1 MPITIRAYMDN
12 SDGREV
18 AFICDDIWSL
28 PEQFS
33 ELERWVQ
40 TKAVALPDGE
50 YVVDVGFSPRDGAAG
65 GGATLSAKVLAIMA
79 SKGLSLEL
87 SEYPP
92 FEGE

>member
-1 MPITIRAYMDN
+1 MNDP
-12 SDGREV
+12 DGREV

-28 PEQFS
+28 PEQLS
-33 ELERWVQ
+33 ELESWVQ
-40 TKAVALPDGE
+40 TDAVALPDGE

-65 GGATLSAKVLAIMA
+65 GGATLSARALAIMA

-92 FEGE
+92 FEGD